1 MSQLPK
7 NKSILIDSSEHQKVK
22 QLADRFNITVKQ
34 YVEDMIDYGF
44 KTGFNPTVMKRDRI
58 MEKLNQI
65 QEGLVSP
72 KTSDKNENMK
82 MQNQLHEMD
91 CKISEVLK
99 NSSEILINLSGTYRD
114 RINKIQGEKEA
125 IINLSKELL
134 MAQKNFKESVLARN
148 PRFMEGITGVIPD
161 HLAKNITKVIET
173 FDQIDIKYKKLI

>member
-1 MSQLPK
+1 MTQLAK

-34 YVEDMIDYGF
+34 YVEDMIDYGHR
-44 KTGFNPTVMKRDRI
+44 TGFNPTVMKRDRV

-65 QEGLVSP
+65 QEILISP

-82 MQNQLHEMD
+82 MQNLLLEMD
-91 CKISEVLK
+91 CKVSEVLK
-99 NSSEILINLSGTYRD
+99 NSSEVLNNISGTYRD

-125 IINLSKELL
+125 LKNLSQELL

-161 HLAKNITKVIET
+161 HLAKNITKLLET
-173 FDQIDIKYKKLI
+173 FDQFNINYKKLI